1 MLHLS
6 NISYS
11 YPGRDRA
18 LSGVTARIARGVTI
32 LAGPNAGGKTTLLRL
47 LAGLLEA
54 ETGAISNGR
63 SDARP
68 LTAVDLRRMARMV
81 MQDPD
86 PQILGV
92 RVGEDVM
99 LGRAASNLGG
109 AFETEADRLAAKFGL
124 KDFWHET
131 VGALSYGQ
139 KRKLCLLHALLA
151 GPLLLLL
158 DEPFAGLDY
167 PSALELRGFIREH
180 AEAGLTQVIST
191 HELEP
196 VFDLAGHIVVVKDG
210 EVAAEGVPEE
220 LAPRLGEWSVRRP
233 GGGWM

>member
-1 MLHLS
+1 MLHLT
-6 NISYS
+6 NIDYA
-11 YPGRDRA
+11 YPGRGKA
-18 LSGVTARIARGVTI
+18 LSGITAHIPAGVTI

-54 ETGAISNGR
+54 ASGTIAGGGA
-63 SDARP
+63 DDPA
-68 LTAVDLRRMARMV
+68 LTATDLRRMARMV

-99 LGRAASNLGG
+99 LGRAASNLGD
-109 AFETEADRLAAKFGL
+109 AFAAEADRLAAKFGL

-131 VGALSYGQ
+131 VDALSYGQ

-151 GPLLLLL
+151 GPRLLLL

-167 PSALELRGFIREH
+167 PSALELREFIREH
-180 AEAGLTQVIST
+180 AEAGLTQIIST

-196 VFDLAGHIVVVKDG
+196 VFDLATHLVVVKDG
-210 EVAAEGVPEE
+210 EVAAEGNPEE
-220 LAPRLGEWSVRRP
+220 LASKLGEWSVRRP
-233 GGGWM
+233 GGGWR